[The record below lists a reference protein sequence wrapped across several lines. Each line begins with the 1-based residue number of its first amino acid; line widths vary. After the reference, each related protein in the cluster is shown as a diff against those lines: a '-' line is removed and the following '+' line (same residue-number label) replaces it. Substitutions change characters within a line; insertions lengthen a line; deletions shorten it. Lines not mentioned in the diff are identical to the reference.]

1 MAAVLTGF
9 LPHAHGAIMIGR
21 RAALTLCSM
30 ASMKSRI
37 NAHIDL
43 ALGYLG
49 LFLIGLVGWVCDR
62 RGPRPSK
69 TPRIIVRSTP
79 GHPRQS

>member
-1 MAAVLTGF
+1 
-9 LPHAHGAIMIGR
+9 
-21 RAALTLCSM
+21 M

-69 TPRIIVRSTP
+69 TPRIVVRSTP